1 MTRHLLLLAVLCLA
15 TLRLAAVQIEPD
27 SFYRAVIACDRP
39 ASAHDAGW
47 KIFSDNVRNADK
59 GAGLMRIDDKALY
72 LTLPRVRG
80 SDLTQQLGKN
90 FNGLVP
96 RLASAEKLAPSEA
109 ELEKARQKL
118 ADENDPR
125 RTVDAKGKPIYNA
138 GSPEAEAQLRE
149 SAREQDKSAAKF
161 KQYNK
166 WGTNGPVTGEGMTGK
181 PVKNTGAF
189 DEDEPAARPAPAPAN
204 KFSKPMTPPAPPR
217 QGTKKDDTLFKNQN
231 QNSPTQFQAPNNF
244 IGIWAWPQD
253 RGTGDND
260 FRVVLVLLTG
270 NEKPVPMT
278 LKKAKDAR
286 YVPQTLRYTSL
297 EVYPE

>member
-27 SFYRAVIACDRP
+27 SYYRAVLACDRP
-39 ASAHDAGW
+39 ATAHDAGW

-138 GSPEAEAQLRE
+138 GSPRPRPNC
-149 SAREQDKSAAKF
+149 ARAPGNRTSPPPSSNNTTSGAP
-161 KQYNK
+161 
-166 WGTNGPVTGEGMTGK
+166 TGPS
-181 PVKNTGAF
+181 
-189 DEDEPAARPAPAPAN
+189 PARA
-204 KFSKPMTPPAPPR
+204 
-217 QGTKKDDTLFKNQN
+217 
-231 QNSPTQFQAPNNF
+231 
-244 IGIWAWPQD
+244 
-253 RGTGDND
+253 
-260 FRVVLVLLTG
+260 
-270 NEKPVPMT
+270 
-278 LKKAKDAR
+278 
-286 YVPQTLRYTSL
+286 
-297 EVYPE
+297 